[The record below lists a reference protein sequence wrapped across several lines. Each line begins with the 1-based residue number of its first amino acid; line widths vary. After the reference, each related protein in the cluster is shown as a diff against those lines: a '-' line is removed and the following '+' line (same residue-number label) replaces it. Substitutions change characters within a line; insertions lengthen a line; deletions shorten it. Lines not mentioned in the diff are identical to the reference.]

1 MFIGSRPFFR
11 HRVFFRRP
19 FFSTPVV
26 VWPYPAY
33 YGRYPYSFD
42 DSALARA
49 AYEQDRLTAEVDSLR
64 QEVERLRQEQD
75 VRRYLDARE
84 RERQQPA
91 QARPAQA
98 PEPMGPPTIFALMN
112 GQQIETQN
120 YAVVGPTL
128 WILSE
133 QRARKI
139 PLSDLDVVRTTKLN
153 EERGIEVRIPT
164 GKPAK

>member
-1 MFIGSRPFFR
+1 
-11 HRVFFRRP
+11 
-19 FFSTPVV
+19 
-26 VWPYPAY
+26 
-33 YGRYPYSFD
+33 
-42 DSALARA
+42 
-49 AYEQDRLTAEVDSLR
+49 
-64 QEVERLRQEQD
+64 
-75 VRRYLDARE
+75 
-84 RERQQPA
+84 
-91 QARPAQA
+91 
-98 PEPMGPPTIFALMN
+98 MN

-164 GKPAK
+164 SKPAK